1 MLAKRVI
8 PCLDVHD
15 GKVTRGVQ
23 FGRAEAGEL
32 RNVGDPVELA
42 VRYNDQGAD
51 EMVFFDITAS
61 AQGRASMIGVI
72 ERAADQCFMP
82 LTAGGGIRS
91 VADMHAMLKAGAD
104 KTSINSSALADPALI
119 TRGVQFGKA
128 EAGELR
134 NVGDPVALALRYNE
148 QGADEMVFFDIT
160 ASAHGRATMIDVIQR
175 AADECFMP
183 LTVGGGIRSVE
194 DMHALLR
201 AGADKT
207 SINSSALATPDLIR
221 QGAEKFGS
229 QCVVV
234 SIDAKKVAPGRWEV
248 FSHGGRKA
256 TGLDAVEWAKKAVA
270 LGAGEIVLNSID
282 ADGTKAGFDLEITRR
297 VSEAVGV
304 PVVASGGAGTLE
316 HMAAVLLEGKADA
329 VLAASI
335 FHFGQFTVGDVKKY
349 LAGRNIPV
357 RL

>member
-15 GKVTRGVQ
+15 GQVTRGVQ
-23 FGRAEAGEL
+23 FGKAEEGGL

-61 AQGRASMIGVI
+61 AHGRKTMVEVI
-72 ERAADQCFMP
+72 ER
-82 LTAGGGIRS
+82 
-91 VADMHAMLKAGAD
+91 VAD
-104 KTSINSSALADPALI
+104 
-119 TRGVQFGKA
+119 R
-128 EAGELR
+128 
-134 NVGDPVALALRYNE
+134 
-148 QGADEMVFFDIT
+148 
-160 ASAHGRATMIDVIQR
+160 
-175 AADECFMP
+175 CFMP
-183 LTVGGGIRSVE
+183 LTVGGGIRTVA
-194 DMHALLR
+194 DMGVMLK

-221 QGAEKFGS
+221 EGAEKFGS
-229 QCVVV
+229 QCIVV
-234 SIDAKKVAPGRWEV
+234 SIDAKKTGSDKWEV
-248 FSHGGRKA
+248 FSHGGRKP
-256 TGLDAVEWAKKAVA
+256 TGLDAIEWARKAVE

-282 ADGTKAGFDLEITRR
+282 ADGTKRGFDLVITRR

-304 PVVASGGAGTLE
+304 PVVASGGAGNLE
-316 HMAAVLLEGKADA
+316 HMAEVLLEGRADA

-335 FHFGQFTVGDVKKY
+335 FHFGEFSVGQVKEY
-349 LAGRNIPV
+349 LAKRKIAV

>member
-15 GKVTRGVQ
+15 GQVTRGVQ
-23 FGRAEAGEL
+23 FGKAEEGGL

-61 AQGRASMIGVI
+61 AHGRKTMVEVI
-72 ERAADQCFMP
+72 ER
-82 LTAGGGIRS
+82 
-91 VADMHAMLKAGAD
+91 VAE
-104 KTSINSSALADPALI
+104 
-119 TRGVQFGKA
+119 R
-128 EAGELR
+128 
-134 NVGDPVALALRYNE
+134 
-148 QGADEMVFFDIT
+148 
-160 ASAHGRATMIDVIQR
+160 
-175 AADECFMP
+175 CFMP
-183 LTVGGGIRSVE
+183 LTVGGGIRTVA
-194 DMHALLR
+194 DMGVMLK

-221 QGAEKFGS
+221 EGAEKFGS
-229 QCVVV
+229 QCIVV
-234 SIDAKKVAPGRWEV
+234 SIDAKKTGPDKWEV
-248 FSHGGRKA
+248 FAHGGRKP
-256 TGLDAVEWAKKAVA
+256 TGLDAIEWARKAVE

-282 ADGTKAGFDLEITRR
+282 ADGTKKGFDLVITRR

-316 HMAAVLLEGKADA
+316 HMADVLEEGRADA

-335 FHFGQFTVGDVKKY
+335 FHFGEFTVGQVKEFLVAKK
-349 LAGRNIPV
+349 IPV

>member
-15 GKVTRGVQ
+15 G
-23 FGRAEAGEL
+23 
-32 RNVGDPVELA
+32 NV
-42 VRYNDQGAD
+42 
-51 EMVFFDITAS
+51 
-61 AQGRASMIGVI
+61 
-72 ERAADQCFMP
+72 
-82 LTAGGGIRS
+82 
-91 VADMHAMLKAGAD
+91 
-104 KTSINSSALADPALI
+104 

-134 NVGDPVALALRYNE
+134 NVGDPVELALRYNE

-160 ASAHGRATMIDVIQR
+160 ASAHGRATMIDVIER
-175 AADECFMP
+175 AADQCFMP
-183 LTVGGGIRSVE
+183 LTVGGGIRSVD
-194 DMHALLR
+194 DMRAMLR

-234 SIDAKKVAPGRWEV
+234 SIDAKKVAPDRWEV
-248 FSHGGRKA
+248 FSHGGRKS
-256 TGLDAVEWAKKAVA
+256 TGLDAVEWAQKAVA

-282 ADGTKAGFDLEITRR
+282 ADGTRAGFDLTITRR

-304 PVVASGGAGTLE
+304 PVVASGGAGSLE
-316 HMAAVLLEGKADA
+316 HMAAVLLEGRADA

-335 FHFGQFTVGDVKKY
+335 FHFGEFTVGDVKKY
-349 LAGRNIPV
+349 LAARNIPIRV
-357 RL
+357 

>member
-15 GKVTRGVQ
+15 GHV
-23 FGRAEAGEL
+23 
-32 RNVGDPVELA
+32 
-42 VRYNDQGAD
+42 
-51 EMVFFDITAS
+51 
-61 AQGRASMIGVI
+61 
-72 ERAADQCFMP
+72 
-82 LTAGGGIRS
+82 
-91 VADMHAMLKAGAD
+91 
-104 KTSINSSALADPALI
+104 

-134 NVGDPVALALRYNE
+134 NVGDPVELALRYNA

-160 ASAHGRATMIDVIQR
+160 ASAHGRASMISVIER
-175 AADECFMP
+175 VADQCFMP
-183 LTVGGGIRSVE
+183 LTVGGGIRTVE
-194 DMHALLR
+194 EMNAMLK

-221 QGAEKFGS
+221 AGAEKFGS
-229 QCVVV
+229 QCIVV
-234 SIDAKKVAPGRWEV
+234 SIDAKRTGPNRWEV
-248 FSHGGRKA
+248 FSHGGRKP
-256 TGLDAVEWAKKAVA
+256 TGLEAVEWAQRAVS

-282 ADGTKAGFDLEITRR
+282 ADGTKAVYDLEITRA

-304 PVVASGGAGTLE
+304 PVVASGGAGKLE
-316 HMAAVLLEGKADA
+316 HLAEVLLAGKADA

-335 FHFGQFTVGDVKKY
+335 FHYGECTVREVKEF
-349 LAGRNIPV
+349 LAARGIAV